1 MFKRIVSTVL
11 AFIAY
16 GFVTGIFNPVATLI
30 TGSVAGDQFK
40 NSDMSYLNTMATFT
54 LTSSFGLMITAG
66 FLFVLALIWWKP
78 VKSFYTAMAI
88 LAVGSVLA
96 ISTPNKAFAFAET
109 TDKAEA
115 YTILP
120 NESAFWIPDVGAN
133 KDSQTKFDS
142 EQYLSDNKV
151 AGKRF
156 IIPHVKFAN
165 SGGWAGWDYYVPSG
179 RLIIVDRTPYSRE
192 WVGAETRGT
201 SKTDQSFPC
210 QSVEGLNITVGM
222 SVGAS
227 VSEENAAKFLYRF
240 GVTPV
245 RGARNDPQVIF
256 NSVYYGRNLADV
268 MDDVGRKK
276 IQTLVCNEIG
286 SRTFDKA
293 NADAVIELDNV
304 RKKATEYFSSVGITI
319 DFLGFADT
327 FTFDPAVQKAV
338 NDKYIA
344 TSLKDSLPILE
355 AVAQLKVQEGLGAGL
370 DKHGLPIVVTPDMIN
385 ALIGMVKPIAAT
397 TAVTK

>member
-1 MFKRIVSTVL
+1 MFGRVFSTIVVL
-11 AFIAY
+11 VVSWFVNSVFNPIATL
-16 GFVTGIFNPVATLI
+16 VTGQAAGNQMTASDIVYLKTMVIFSSFNGASTIISLFTLFALIFIWFKPVKTLVSGLVATLVI
-30 TGSVAGDQFK
+30 CIG
-40 NSDMSYLNTMATFT
+40 
-54 LTSSFGLMITAG
+54 LT
-66 FLFVLALIWWKP
+66 
-78 VKSFYTAMAI
+78 
-88 LAVGSVLA
+88 VGHVD
-96 ISTPNKAFAFAET
+96 KAFAFAET

-115 YTILP
+115 YTVLP
-120 NESAFWIPDVGAN
+120 NESAFWIPDVGNN
-133 KDSQTKFDS
+133 KDSQVKMDS

-151 AGKRF
+151 AAKRF
-156 IIPHVKFAN
+156 VIPHVKFAN

-192 WVGAETRGT
+192 WVGAENRGT

-210 QSVEGLNITVGM
+210 QSIEGLNISVGM
-222 SVGAS
+222 SIGAS
-227 VSEENAAKFLYRF
+227 VLEENSAKFLYRF
-240 GVTPV
+240 GVTPPK
-245 RGARNDPQVIF
+245 GARNDPQIIF
-256 NSVYYGRNLADV
+256 TSVYYGRNLADV

-293 NADAVIELDNV
+293 NSDSVIELENV
-304 RKKATEYFSSVGITI
+304 RKKAIEYFSSVGITI

-370 DKHGLPIVVTPDMIN
+370 DKHGLPIVVSNDT
-385 ALIGMVKPIAAT
+385 LITLMKLLPTSPTVSK
-397 TAVTK
+397 

>member
-1 MFKRIVSTVL
+1 MRIITTIMAFL
-11 AFIAY
+11 AYSIITNIY
-16 GFVTGIFNPVATLI
+16 NPIQTL
-30 TGSVAGDQFK
+30 
-40 NSDMSYLNTMATFT
+40 
-54 LTSSFGLMITAG
+54 LTSSIAGAQFDNSDHSYLEVTSMFSFLHGMHGIITML
-66 FLFVLALIWWKP
+66 FLVVLALIWWKP
-78 VKSFYTAMAI
+78 TKMFFTAAASVAVVG
-88 LAVGSVLA
+88 LALTG
-96 ISTPNKAFAFAET
+96 TPDKAYAFAET

-133 KDSQTKFDS
+133 KDTQTKLDS

-151 AGKRF
+151 AAKRF
-156 IIPHVKFAN
+156 VIPHVKFAN

-192 WVGAETRGT
+192 WVASANRGT
-201 SKTDQSFPC
+201 SSNDQSFPC
-210 QSVEGLNITVGM
+210 QSIEGLNISVGM

-240 GVTPV
+240 GVMPV

-293 NADAVIELDNV
+293 NADAVVELENI
-304 RKKATEYFSSVGITI
+304 RKKATEYFSSVGISI

-385 ALIGMVKPIAAT
+385 ALIGMVKPIAAVSS
-397 TAVTK
+397 VTK

>member
-109 TDKAEA
+109 TDKAET

-120 NESAFWIPDVGAN
+120 NESSFWIPDVGAN

-201 SKTDQSFPC
+201 SKTDESFPC